1 MRRLITISFLLFIA
15 LCGWAKAGNASVKD
29 SICIIEGTIK
39 NIPDGCDIILYGT
52 AGKYSGKQ
60 KTVTQIRKGKFR
72 FEKKV
77 KGDERYC
84 LFLYPCVESLD
95 LYVSP
100 GTKANITGNDAHP
113 SVWNVKSDNPMQQE
127 WNAYQKTEMDSLAEY
142 TAIRLRINEI
152 DARLSV
158 INTDNEKEK
167 LLTEK
172 NKLAEKFSGLCS
184 EYVKVMYNFMKERE
198 YSAVYA
204 SKLKYISKKVLENFM
219 EDRYTDMVIELVKKA
234 PQKDLQNEDI
244 IETKKIIGLNKDS
257 RPTEMSTALS
267 IKNICTSVKDKGWC
281 TFYDAEKSYEVDGHT
296 DIYTICENKTTGIME
311 MTDKSDRI
319 IPAGNPVILHLNN
332 IMEDNTHYAVLTEV
346 QKNIASNHTGLTFL
360 DVSAKGEK
368 IKAWR
373 IGSSS
378 EDNKVAFYPWETENA
393 EDGIVYFRIPTT
405 YIKDSKIE
413 VAQANTKWN
422 IDQEKAIGHTQWHTR
437 NLQNMPFSTETA
449 VEYCESAKTPTD
461 IVKVIGLSGKPVKI
475 AEGNDMIYPR
485 FLAGNTFIEDKIWGN
500 KSFHLAH
507 FGKDG
512 WGAPEKEFY
521 RKENNEFIYLRFIKG
536 KDNSI
541 LFTEGGCPTGLQTL
555 TVIPNAS
562 CADSIA
568 NTARHKVF
576 DMSDLKDFMFWGEH
590 YHQLS
595 DSTIIVAGA
604 PGMNTNHIISIID
617 YKNLTCKP
625 LNYWPNDDI
634 MTTAVEKQYVYT
646 YLSGV
651 YGNGKGNYLF
661 VCDRERYAFIF
672 SIDGDNVNVIKDL
685 YTTNP
690 NYEAG
695 DGHYPICHRVRT
707 EKLYCETTNDNIYFL
722 LTDKDKFGKKI
733 KIEDYNRQYLY
744 GNTIEIYDW
753 DGKQQKKVIK
763 LDHIGQRIIISDDGK
778 TLYLFTDDF
787 WEGDPNPQIWAY
799 DISNLDSLTGTDLST
814 ETYEFADFSSQNIVK
829 NPTKVVEE
837 GDMMADFELYDYE
850 DKPHH
855 LNEYVGTGKYT
866 ILEFS
871 GLNCGPCQMAR
882 PLLEKLYQDNK
893 DKFEM
898 ITIST
903 DNEKVWKKKPL
914 GEVSWHEWN
923 DHKMAREISLKYGV
937 QAIPTFV
944 IISPEGKIEKKCLG
958 FQAFLDAMKKHV
970 PIQKL

>member
-1 MRRLITISFLLFIA
+1 
-15 LCGWAKAGNASVKD
+15 
-29 SICIIEGTIK
+29 
-39 NIPDGCDIILYGT
+39 
-52 AGKYSGKQ
+52 
-60 KTVTQIRKGKFR
+60 
-72 FEKKV
+72 
-77 KGDERYC
+77 
-84 LFLYPCVESLD
+84 
-95 LYVSP
+95 
-100 GTKANITGNDAHP
+100 
-113 SVWNVKSDNPMQQE
+113 
-127 WNAYQKTEMDSLAEY
+127 
-142 TAIRLRINEI
+142 
-152 DARLSV
+152 
-158 INTDNEKEK
+158 
-167 LLTEK
+167 
-172 NKLAEKFSGLCS
+172 
-184 EYVKVMYNFMKERE
+184 
-198 YSAVYA
+198 
-204 SKLKYISKKVLENFM
+204 
-219 EDRYTDMVIELVKKA
+219 
-234 PQKDLQNEDI
+234 
-244 IETKKIIGLNKDS
+244 
-257 RPTEMSTALS
+257 
-267 IKNICTSVKDKGWC
+267 
-281 TFYDAEKSYEVDGHT
+281 
-296 DIYTICENKTTGIME
+296 
-311 MTDKSDRI
+311 
-319 IPAGNPVILHLNN
+319 
-332 IMEDNTHYAVLTEV
+332 
-346 QKNIASNHTGLTFL
+346 
-360 DVSAKGEK
+360 
-368 IKAWR
+368 
-373 IGSSS
+373 
-378 EDNKVAFYPWETENA
+378 
-393 EDGIVYFRIPTT
+393 
-405 YIKDSKIE
+405 
-413 VAQANTKWN
+413 
-422 IDQEKAIGHTQWHTR
+422 
-437 NLQNMPFSTETA
+437 
-449 VEYCESAKTPTD
+449 
-461 IVKVIGLSGKPVKI
+461 
-475 AEGNDMIYPR
+475 MIYPR

-541 LFTEGGCPTGLQTL
+541 LFTKGGCPTGLQTL

-562 CADSIA
+562 CVDSIA
-568 NTARHKVF
+568 NTARHKVY
-576 DMSDLKDFMFWGEH
+576 DISDLKDFMFWGEH

-604 PGMNTNHIISIID
+604 PGMNTNHIVSIID
-617 YKNLTCKP
+617 YKNLICKP
-625 LNYWPNDDI
+625 LDYWPNDDI

-646 YLSGV
+646 YFSGV

-733 KIEDYNRQYLY
+733 KIEDYTRQHLY

-753 DGKQQKKVIK
+753 DGKQRKKVIK

-778 TLYLFTDDF
+778 TLYLFTDDY

-944 IISPEGKIEKKCLG
+944 IISPEGKIEKKSLG

-970 PIQKL
+970 PSEKLELYGKTK